1 MAVYLI
7 MGITFGFAAAVQP
20 GPLQTYFIS
29 QALKIGWRRT
39 LPATFA
45 PLITDLPIAVLV
57 ILLLSRMPIWLEQVL
72 HLCGGVFVLYL
83 AFGTFMAWKNFD
95 ANKTVEVQSSQT
107 TVLKAVVVNF
117 LSPGPYLGW
126 SLVLGPL
133 MVKGWREAP
142 ANGIALVVTFYGTLI
157 ITSMVIIILFSAAK
171 NLGPRVDRVMILLSA
186 FALAC
191 FGFYQLWSGI
201 SLFL

>member
-1 MAVYLI
+1 MLFYIIFGL
-7 MGITFGFAAAVQP
+7 TYGFAAAVQP

-83 AFGTFMAWKNFD
+83 AFGTFMVYKSFD
-95 ANKTVEVQSSQT
+95 VNKTVEVQSSQT

-133 MVKGWREAP
+133 MIKGWREAP
-142 ANGIALVVTFYGTLI
+142 TNGIALVVTFYGILI
-157 ITSMVIIILFSAAK
+157 ITSMAIIVLFSAAK
-171 NLGPRVDRVMILLSA
+171 SLGPRIDRIMILLSA
-186 FALAC
+186 IALAC
-191 FGFYQLWSGI
+191 FGFYQLWLGVI
-201 SLFL
+201 TL

>member
-1 MAVYLI
+1 MVFYIIFGL
-7 MGITFGFAAAVQP
+7 TYGFAAAVQP

-29 QALKIGWRRT
+29 QALRIGWKRT

-45 PLITDLPIAVLV
+45 PVITDLPIAVLV
-57 ILLLSRMPIWLEQVL
+57 ILLLSRMPDWLEQVL
-72 HLCGGVFVLYL
+72 HLSGGVFVLYL

-95 ANKTVEVQSSQT
+95 VTKTVVVQSSQT
-107 TVLKAVVVNF
+107 TVLKAVFVNF

-133 MVKGWREAP
+133 MLKGWREAP
-142 ANGIALVVTFYGTLI
+142 ANGIALVTAFYGTMI

-171 NLGPRVDRVMILLSA
+171 NLGPRVDRIMILLSA
-186 FALAC
+186 FALVC
-191 FGFYQLWSGI
+191 FGFYQLWLGI
-201 SLFL
+201 NTI

>member
-1 MAVYLI
+1 MLFYIIFGL
-7 MGITFGFAAAVQP
+7 TYGFAAAVQP

-29 QALKIGWRRT
+29 QALKIGWKRT

-45 PLITDLPIAVLV
+45 PVITDLPIAVLV

-72 HLCGGVFVLYL
+72 HLFGGVFVLYL
-83 AFGTFMAWKNFD
+83 AFGTFMAYKSFD
-95 ANKTVEVQSSQT
+95 VNKTIEVQSSQT
-107 TVLKAVVVNF
+107 TVLKAVFVNF

-142 ANGIALVVTFYGTLI
+142 ANGIALVVTFYGILI
-157 ITSMVIIILFSAAK
+157 ITSMAIIILFSAAK
-171 NLGPRVDRVMILLSA
+171 SLGPRIDRIMILLSA
-186 FALAC
+186 IALAC
-191 FGFYQLWSGI
+191 FGFYQLWLGI
-201 SLFL
+201 NTI

>member
-1 MAVYLI
+1 MVFYIIFGL
-7 MGITFGFAAAVQP
+7 TYGFAAAVQP

-29 QALKIGWRRT
+29 QALRIGWKRT

-45 PLITDLPIAVLV
+45 PVITDLPIAVLV
-57 ILLLSRMPIWLEQVL
+57 ILLLSRMPDWLEQVL
-72 HLCGGVFVLYL
+72 HLSGGVFVLYL
-83 AFGTFMAWKNFD
+83 AFGTFMTWKNFD
-95 ANKTVEVQSSQT
+95 VNKTVVVQSSQT
-107 TVLKAVVVNF
+107 TVLKAVFVNF

-133 MVKGWREAP
+133 MLKGWREAP
-142 ANGIALVVTFYGTLI
+142 ANGIALVTAFYGTMI

-171 NLGPRVDRVMILLSA
+171 NLGPRVDRIMILLSA

-191 FGFYQLWSGI
+191 FGFYQLWLGI
-201 SLFL
+201 NTL

>member
-1 MAVYLI
+1 MLFYI
-7 MGITFGFAAAVQP
+7 IFGFTYGFAAAVQP

-29 QALKIGWRRT
+29 QALKIGWKRT

-45 PLITDLPIAVLV
+45 PVITDLPIAVLV
-57 ILLLSRMPIWLEQVL
+57 ILLLSRMSIWLEQVL

-95 ANKTVEVQSSQT
+95 MNKTVEIQSSKT
-107 TVLKAVVVNF
+107 TVLKAVFVNF

-133 MVKGWREAP
+133 MLKGWREAP
-142 ANGIALVVTFYGTLI
+142 ANGIALVTAFYGTMI
-157 ITSMVIIILFSAAK
+157 ITSMVIIILFSAARS
-171 NLGPRVDRVMILLSA
+171 LGSRVDRIMILLSSI
-186 FALAC
+186 ALSC
-191 FGFYQLWSGI
+191 FGFYQLWLGI
-201 SLFL
+201 ITH